1 MTSGKETSWERAT
14 QDVTL
19 NPCHCSSPASCL
31 ALPCQ
36 KEGILPLPCSFFFP
50 LLARGHPLHNS
61 SLPLRAPG
69 ALFAAWS
76 FRRHFSPP
84 GSPLQHPFTSRLDSI
99 TPNSARKKH
108 QSTSRWSYTCIQSP
122 PRSQS
127 FSILL
132 PWTPCSRRKSL
143 SARARR
149 NLERLCPSEESKNTW
164 DPGGPKSSKHALPD
178 HDATCRPCC
187 PNPSTLVFILV
198 DDAQTF
204 WPEAPR

>member
-14 QDVTL
+14 HDVAL
-19 NPCHCSSPASCL
+19 DPCHFSPLSL

-36 KEGILPLPCSFFFP
+36 KEGILPLPCSFFLP
-50 LLARGHPLHNS
+50 LLARGHPLHNF

-69 ALFAAWS
+69 ALFTAWPFRHS
-76 FRRHFSPP
+76 FPP

-122 PRSQS
+122 PRSHS

-132 PWTPCSRRKSL
+132 PWTPCSRRKIL

-164 DPGGPKSSKHALPD
+164 DPG
-178 HDATCRPCC
+178 
-187 PNPSTLVFILV
+187 PNPRSTLYPIMTRPVGPV
-198 DDAQTF
+198 AQIHRHWFSSWSTMLR
-204 WPEAPR
+204 PSGQKLHDSS